1 VNGEPAPPT
10 FVGAAMLMGGRG
22 RRLGFDK
29 RRLTHADGRSV
40 VAVLAHALVEVFGRI
55 TYVGAAPA
63 LPGAPEGPV
72 LADAGEG
79 QGPPGALRT
88 VLAHSAPGWLA
99 VCALDL
105 PKLTVEDL
113 HTLRREA
120 LACRDAR
127 VVAPRSEGYGH
138 LLAGAW
144 HTDALRFFPTA
155 RPDAAGRLPSLQ
167 AWAQAAGVRYFAPRD
182 ENALAN
188 VNDPEA
194 ARAAGVRRADDG
206 EGRSPLH

>member
-1 VNGEPAPPT
+1 
-10 FVGAAMLMGGRG
+10 
-22 RRLGFDK
+22 
-29 RRLTHADGRSV
+29 
-40 VAVLAHALVEVFGRI
+40 VAVLAHALVEAFGRI

-88 VLAHSAPGWLA
+88 VLAHSPPGWLA

-144 HTDALRFFPTA
+144 HTDALRFFPTG
-155 RPDAAGRLPSLQ
+155 RPDAASASSMASRAVIMVSS
-167 AWAQAAGVRYFAPRD
+167 RS
-182 ENALAN
+182 
-188 VNDPEA
+188 
-194 ARAAGVRRADDG
+194 ARARTGRTSRSRSRPRSLGVARR
-206 EGRSPLH
+206 RPK